1 MQRDHGNATAQQM
14 PSHSKANSTTAIP
27 QRSTAEAVNKVF
39 NDVSVSYRDVDVN
52 FMANKNKEKICDV
65 IILHHKPRISSSLL
79 PSIIQRNA
87 T

>member
-52 FMANKNKEKICDV
+52 FMAKQE
-65 IILHHKPRISSSLL
+65 
-79 PSIIQRNA
+79 
-87 T
+87 